1 MPLEQASLWVFT
13 QRQGVPESKSSD
25 LEGFCGEHMHVSTD
39 ICADPWLLQG
49 RSPDDKTVS
58 ANLETPQASKLS
70 KIIFENA
77 ACTKSVG

>member
-1 MPLEQASLWVFT
+1 M
-13 QRQGVPESKSSD
+13 
-25 LEGFCGEHMHVSTD
+25 STD

-58 ANLETPQASKLS
+58 DNLEAPQAFRLS

-77 ACTKSVG
+77 ACTRSVGQQTIQPWALPATKSKI